1 MDIHEF
7 AEILITRGRTII
19 MGVRDMAIII
29 GVRVTV
35 TVRHMVRARTPDG
48 ATSLFGICGHGS
60 ADPCPAK
67 RDRFSLRSFGWGIA
81 ALHR

>member
-19 MGVRDMAIII
+19 IGVRDMAIII

-35 TVRHMVRARTPDG
+35 TVRHMVRAGTPDG
-48 ATSLFGICGHGS
+48 ATSPLRRLRARIGR
-60 ADPCPAK
+60 PVPAK
-67 RDRFSLRSFGWGIA
+67 RDRFSA
-81 ALHR
+81 